1 MTNLLLFIGVL
12 SIPDLEASDHR
23 SGFNIQNGMTYIPNG
38 NSGGGSAAP
47 VEGVAYVDRKRH
59 SDIGLRDLRV
69 LSVLLRERNLTRA
82 AELLGTTQPSVSKVL
97 ARLRAHFDDRLFVWA
112 GGSMQP
118 TRRARQIANPL
129 HVVLVGF
136 DALTVSTA
144 PFDPAVSAREF
155 RLLLTDVGMIV
166 FLPRLTEQIR
176 EAGSDLR
183 INAMPFDA
191 RRVSSLLESSEADL
205 AIGDLPDAARG
216 LRRQRLYHD
225 NFLSVVRKD
234 HPQRAS
240 LAHKTDFLAE
250 RHILVKASHTGHAA
264 HEAIERGLEAELS
277 PDRIQLRLPSFL
289 ASAAV
294 VKHTDAIATMP
305 GKLARFVAKELD
317 LVAFSPPLA
326 LPSIEIAQLWHER
339 MQDEPG
345 HRWLRMMIFSLFR
358 E

>member
-1 MTNLLLFIGVL
+1 M
-12 SIPDLEASDHR
+12 DW
-23 SGFNIQNGMTYIPNG
+23 
-38 NSGGGSAAP
+38 
-47 VEGVAYVDRKRH
+47 KRH
-59 SDIGLRDLRV
+59 PDIGLRDLRV

-112 GGSMQP
+112 GRSMQP
-118 TRRARQIANPL
+118 TRRARQIAKPL
-129 HVVLVGF
+129 QDVLVGF

-155 RLLLTDVGMIV
+155 RLLLTDVGMII
-166 FLPRLTEQIR
+166 FLPRLTEHVR
-176 EAGSDLR
+176 KAGADLQL
-183 INAMPFDA
+183 NVMPFDV
-191 RRVSSLLESSEADL
+191 RHVSSLLESSEADL
-205 AIGDLPDAARG
+205 AIGDLPGAARG
-216 LRRQRLYHD
+216 LRRQRLYQD
-225 NFLSVVRKD
+225 NFLSVVRKG
-234 HPQRAS
+234 HPQLAS
-240 LAHKTDFLAE
+240 LAHRTGFLAAH
-250 RHILVKASHTGHAA
+250 HILVKASHAGHAA
-264 HEAIERGLEAELS
+264 HEKTGRGLEAALS
-277 PDRIQLRLPSFL
+277 PDLIQLRLPSFL

-305 GKLARFVAKELD
+305 AKLACFVAKELD

-326 LPSIEIAQLWHER
+326 LPPIEIAQFWHER